1 MKAIPLPKMKL
12 VRFTWC
18 DSNYA
23 KGWYSESH
31 FTASIPSIV
40 TIGYVTHSDK
50 DMLEVAS
57 TIGEEGAKLNALSV
71 PWASIREVKIIGD
84 RQQ

>member
-12 VRFTWC
+12 IRFSWV

-23 KGWYSESH
+23 KGWHNENH

-40 TIGYVTHSDK
+40 TVGYVTHSDK
-50 DMLEVAS
+50 DMLEVS
-57 TIGEEGAKLNALSV
+57 NTIGLEGAKLNALSV
-71 PWASIREVKIIGD
+71 PWASIKEVKVFGS